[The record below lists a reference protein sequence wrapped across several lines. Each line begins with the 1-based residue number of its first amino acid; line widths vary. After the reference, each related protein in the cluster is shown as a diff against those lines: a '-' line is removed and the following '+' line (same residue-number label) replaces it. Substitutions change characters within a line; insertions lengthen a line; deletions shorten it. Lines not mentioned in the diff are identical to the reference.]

1 MQASTDM
8 TSQPLA
14 APAARSGSA
23 SVRRGRS
30 RLANLAIM
38 AVTAAVILVVAYTV
52 NRPSTA
58 PGSLQRVDLIGTPQ
72 GPPPI
77 VGQIAPP
84 LRATALDGS
93 TVDVAALV
101 GKPVWISF
109 GATWCQPCR
118 AENPDIQAAYEAYQA
133 QGLVVVQIYMNEDAS
148 VAAEYA
154 ARVGL
159 TYVKVPDPDGRLSID
174 YRILGIPSH
183 FFVDRSGVLQQIK
196 VGTLDRAGIDA
207 IMAELM

>member
-1 MQASTDM
+1 M
-8 TSQPLA
+8 TPQPLA
-14 APAARSGSA
+14 APARPGRAML
-23 SVRRGRS
+23 RRGRG
-30 RLANLAIM
+30 RLANLAMM

-77 VGQIAPP
+77 VGQDAPP
-84 LRATALDGS
+84 LVATALDGS
-93 TVDVAALV
+93 AVDLTDLA

-118 AENPDIQAAYEAYQA
+118 AENPDIQAAFEAYRD
-133 QGLVVVQIYMNEDAS
+133 QGLVIVQMYMNEDAAIVS
-148 VAAEYA
+148 DYAE
-154 ARVGL
+154 RVGL

-183 FFVDRSGVLQQIK
+183 FFVDRSGVLRQIR

-207 IMAELM
+207 ILGELM

>member
-1 MQASTDM
+1 MPASTEM
-8 TSQPLA
+8 TTQPLA
-14 APAARSGSA
+14 APARSGRAMSG
-23 SVRRGRS
+23 RGRG

-38 AVTAAVILVVAYTV
+38 AVTAAVILAVAYTV

-77 VGQIAPP
+77 VGEAAPP
-84 LRATALDGS
+84 LVATALDGS
-93 TVDVAALV
+93 VVDLAGLA

-118 AENPDIQAAYEAYQA
+118 AENPDIQAAFETYRA
-133 QGLVVVQIYMNEDAS
+133 QGLVIVQMYMNEDAAVVS
-148 VAAEYA
+148 DYAE
-154 ARVGL
+154 RVGL
-159 TYVKVPDPDGRLSID
+159 TYTKVPDPDGRLSID

-183 FFVDRSGVLQQIK
+183 FFVDPSGVLRQIR

-207 IMAELM
+207 ILGELM